1 MSTKKADTQHQYV
14 VILAGGS
21 GTRLWP
27 RSRGQTPKQFLQI
40 VGDKTMLQRTADRA
54 LTIADWEHIIVIT
67 NQAHL
72 DTVCEQLPQLK
83 KENIILEPEKKDTA
97 LAMLVGAL
105 FARARDPQAVV
116 INSASDH
123 YVPQK
128 DLHEFG
134 RTMAKACSIAAKNK
148 HLLTVG
154 IAPRRPETGFGYIKV
169 GEQIDADKKLPVFSV
184 DSFTEKPNLAT
195 ATAFIATGR
204 YFWNANMYVWSAQA
218 LLEAFRQH
226 APKIYQAVTPLLQA
240 KPADFAQLLP
250 AVYAA
255 SPAISIDY
263 AISEKAHN
271 LLLIPGNF
279 SWSDVG
285 DWHVAYDLG
294 RKDEHDN
301 VYTQENPAAELVTQ
315 DSRANLIASS
325 DSRLVALV
333 GVEDLVI
340 VDTPEILLV
349 CDKNKSQDVKKIVE
363 QLKKAKKQQYL

>member
-1 MSTKKADTQHQYV
+1 MKTKDSNRTHQYV

-27 RSRGQTPKQFLQI
+27 RSRGNTPKQFLQI
-40 VGDKTMLQRTADRA
+40 IGDKTMLQLTADRA
-54 LTIADWEHIIVIT
+54 LTLADWDHIIVIT
-67 NQAHL
+67 NAAHQ
-72 DTVCEQLPQLK
+72 DAVREQLPQLAR
-83 KENIILEPEKKDTA
+83 ENIILEPEKRDTA

-105 FARARDPQAVV
+105 FARARDQQAVV

-123 YVPQK
+123 FVPAT
-128 DLHEFG
+128 DLQEFD
-134 RTMAKACSIAAKNK
+134 RTMAKAATIAASHKN
-148 HLLTVG
+148 LLTVG

-169 GEQIDADKKLPVFSV
+169 GEQIDTDKKLPVFSV
-184 DSFTEKPNLAT
+184 ESFTEKPNLAT

-218 LLEAFRQH
+218 LADAFRKY
-226 APKIYQAVTPLLQA
+226 APKIYQAAEPLLQA
-240 KPADFAQLLP
+240 SPEQFPDLLP

-263 AISEKAHN
+263 AISEKADN

-294 RKDEHDN
+294 SKDQHDN
-301 VYTQENPAAELVTQ
+301 VYTKQNPLAEVIAH
-315 DSRANLIASS
+315 DARANLVASS
-325 DSRLVALV
+325 DKRLVALV

-363 QLKKAKKQQYL
+363 ALKKAKKTQYL